1 MSLVS
6 SKERARGFGMFL
18 TPDVSQT
25 GGRGGGL
32 RFTSQD
38 TDIQGKVAKSLRC
51 YGEFKASR
59 GARSHLADG
68 LGGLSCPTELNII
81 ASCDH
86 FLGNPVCQALCFPG
100 TIPSLEGP

>member
-1 MSLVS
+1 MDQRGNSRESLQAMSFVS

-51 YGEFKASR
+51 CGEFKASR
-59 GARSHLADG
+59 GQGA
-68 LGGLSCPTELNII
+68 T
-81 ASCDH
+81 
-86 FLGNPVCQALCFPG
+86 
-100 TIPSLEGP
+100 